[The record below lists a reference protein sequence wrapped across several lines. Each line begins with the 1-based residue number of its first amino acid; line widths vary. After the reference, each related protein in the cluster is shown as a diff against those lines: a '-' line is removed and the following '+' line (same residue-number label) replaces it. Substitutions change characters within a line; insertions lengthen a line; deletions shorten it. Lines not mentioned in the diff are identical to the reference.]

1 LQALGGTIPTQQG
14 LAVLEALE
22 LMEGSTL
29 HPRDSRYARHVLTLL
44 ERQGQGQV
52 VNRQA
57 LLTARTDSQGNTL
70 VEEETH
76 FRLEPEWLLV
86 VLLALVSSGDLVLV
100 LPGNQRVDAGSLHE
114 AIRRPLRDL
123 LTFRHIERPRDLPLA
138 SLLVLFRLLGLA
150 EGLMHDPNQREKGVR
165 QLQQAVER
173 ELETTVQ
180 TQRLVGQGLVL
191 WNSAVLEGAALA
203 EVQRTLADYKTFLE
217 SLRPYQTVGKLKNL
231 RLPPEQIEAQAIG
244 RQIQSD
250 LNAFSSLLQDLQP
263 LTAYLSTA
271 QEVLPVGHAFRS
283 KVQAM
288 QSEHLAVLRDPQ
300 QRTEVGVRSQLL
312 QELKALKREYAESY
326 VSLHQ
331 AARLNTIQDD
341 TKKRLLS
348 HPYLAHLR
356 SLAHITLLPR
366 MQLDT
371 WQNDIGQLQPCFGL
385 NADDLHD
392 TPICPRC
399 SFRPIEER
407 RNEQVEAALMRLE
420 TELEQMHQEWLT
432 ALREN
437 LHDPIASNGLELLDD
452 AAIRGSI
459 RNFRDGADLPESLS
473 SAWTTAVNEV
483 LEGLEKL
490 TLSQGAL
497 LSALGST
504 PLSCEDFE
512 RRVKQFLDEQMRGH
526 DARKVRI
533 VIER

>member
-1 LQALGGTIPTQQG
+1 
-14 LAVLEALE
+14 
-22 LMEGSTL
+22 M
-29 HPRDSRYARHVLTLL
+29 L

-52 VNRQA
+52 INRSA
-57 LLTARTDSQGNTL
+57 LITSRTDIQGNTL
-70 VEEETH
+70 VEEDSH
-76 FRLEPEWLLV
+76 FRMEPEWLLV
-86 VLLALVSSGDLVLV
+86 VLLALVSSGDLVLA
-100 LPGNQRVDAGSLHE
+100 LPGNQRVDAGSLTD

-123 LTFRHIERPRDLPLA
+123 LAFRHLERPRDLPLSA
-138 SLLVLFRLLGLA
+138 LLALFQVLGLA
-150 EGLMHDPNQREKGVR
+150 EGFMRDPNQREEGVR

-173 ELETTVQ
+173 ELDTTVQ

-231 RLPPEQIEAQAIG
+231 RLTPDEIEAHAIG

-250 LNAFSSLLQDLQP
+250 LNAFSALLQDLQP

-271 QEVLPVGHAFRS
+271 QEVLPVGHEFRS
-283 KVQAM
+283 RVQAM

-300 QRTEVGVRSQLL
+300 QRTEVGTRSRLL
-312 QELKALKREYAESY
+312 QELNALKREYGVYY

-331 AARLNTIQDD
+331 AARLNTTQDD
-341 TKKRLLS
+341 AKKQLLN
-348 HPYLAHLR
+348 HPSLAHLR

-385 NADDLHD
+385 NADELHD

-399 SFRPIEER
+399 RFRPIEER
-407 RNEQVEAALMRLE
+407 RSEAVEVALTRLE
-420 TELEQMHQEWLT
+420 TELEQMDHEWLT
-432 ALREN
+432 SLRDN

-459 RNFRDGADLPESLS
+459 RTFRDGADLPIPLPP
-473 SAWTTAVNEV
+473 AWTTAVNEV

-504 PLSCEDFE
+504 PLSREDFE

-533 VIER
+533 VME